1 MKCIRCGTE
10 MKEEDRCCL
19 RCGTLNYTHPL
30 NTDYIQKYGDKKEY
44 KEVNTFGFKKRNAR
58 RKKLFAFFLFVII
71 GFLIGIFFLLK

>member
-30 NTDYIQKYGDKKEY
+30 NSDYIQKYGDKKEY
-44 KEVNTFGFKKRNAR
+44 K
-58 RKKLFAFFLFVII
+58 
-71 GFLIGIFFLLK
+71 